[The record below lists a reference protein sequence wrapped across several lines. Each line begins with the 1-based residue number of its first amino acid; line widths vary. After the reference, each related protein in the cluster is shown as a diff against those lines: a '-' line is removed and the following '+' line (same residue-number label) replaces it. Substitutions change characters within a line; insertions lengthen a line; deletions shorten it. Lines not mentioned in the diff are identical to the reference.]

1 MAIPGHA
8 RHQCHSHINCA
19 VLPVNQHPLPGSS
32 KCADSSHY
40 PAKLKW
46 ICQILDDILCGR
58 PNRHIGPLHWI
69 SPILLYPTAARSLH
83 VRDCT
88 ELLLTS
94 CICFR
99 LLCQSIGSF
108 SWKQRILLAERS
120 GNAMWYDFIHALRV
134 GCGVSS
140 RSFPCRLCRNIINWF
155 RLRLHSPPVY
165 EQASVERKTCPRKDL
180 YTINHGK
187 KVWPV

>member
-1 MAIPGHA
+1 GRICESPKQIAKLNVYCHHGFRSCRRHSLQLSVPMAIPGHA

-108 SWKQRILLAERS
+108 SWK
-120 GNAMWYDFIHALRV
+120 
-134 GCGVSS
+134 
-140 RSFPCRLCRNIINWF
+140 
-155 RLRLHSPPVY
+155 
-165 EQASVERKTCPRKDL
+165 
-180 YTINHGK
+180 
-187 KVWPV
+187 